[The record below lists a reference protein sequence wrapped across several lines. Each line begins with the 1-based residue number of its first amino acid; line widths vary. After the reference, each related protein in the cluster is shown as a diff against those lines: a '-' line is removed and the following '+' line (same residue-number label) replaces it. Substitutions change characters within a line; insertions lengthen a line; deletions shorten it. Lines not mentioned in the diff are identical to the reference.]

1 MARNIYADALQVQN
15 ASNLSGVVKSW
26 AEAMEPIWAEAR
38 ALGKGTD
45 YVNTHPVNVLFAE
58 QVYHLTGYSSS
69 YSSAY
74 AQCKAKEAS
83 AVSPRTNQALV
94 DAAREAQGL
103 NSPV

>member
-15 ASNLSGVVKSW
+15 ACNLSGVVRSW

-38 ALGKGTD
+38 ALGKGND

-58 QVYHLTGYSSS
+58 QVYHLTGSSQT

-74 AQCKAKEAS
+74 ARCKGKEKEATP
-83 AVSPRTNQALV
+83 A
-94 DAAREAQGL
+94 
-103 NSPV
+103 